1 VLVLGLGNELLGDDG
16 FGPVLIREI
25 ERKYRESA
33 SEVECLD
40 GGTQGLALLGRISR
54 RKALI
59 VLDALMTGQTPGT
72 VSVFAGEDIFQKCS
86 HRSTTAHEGNA
97 GELLA
102 AARLLQ
108 ELPEQIFLV
117 GMEPETVR
125 TQLGLSKAVEAA
137 LPVALERACQLI
149 ESVRCELGLSGDA
162 QAPCGDSRPGWPA
175 ERSSAACKGYRIPR
189 ESFAPASTK

>member
-25 ERKYRESA
+25 AWKYCESA

-40 GGTQGLALLGRISR
+40 GGTQGLALLGRICR

-59 VLDALMTGQTPGT
+59 ILDALMAGQAPGT
-72 VSVFAGEDIFQKCS
+72 VSVFAGEGILQRSS
-86 HRSTTAHEGNA
+86 HCSTTAHEGNA

-125 TQLGLSKAVEAA
+125 THLGLTKAVEDA
-137 LPVALERACQLI
+137 LPTALERACQLI
-149 ESVRCELGLSGDA
+149 ESVRRELTLPGHG
-162 QAPCGDSRPGWPA
+162 QARVHTLA
-175 ERSSAACKGYRIPR
+175 
-189 ESFAPASTK
+189 

>member
-1 VLVLGLGNELLGDDG
+1 MSGSVEAPPSPLLVLGLGNELLGDDG
-16 FGPVLIREI
+16 FGPVLVREI
-25 ERKYRESA
+25 ERKYGESA
-33 SEVECLD
+33 AEVECLD

-72 VSVFAGEDIFQKCS
+72 VSVFAGEEIFQRSC

-117 GMEPETVR
+117 GMEPQTIR
-125 TQLGLSKAVEAA
+125 TQLGLSKAVEDA

-149 ESVRCELGLSGDA
+149 EFMRRQMSLPGDA
-162 QAPCGDSRPGWPA
+162 RPVRVPSTSLPPCTLP
-175 ERSSAACKGYRIPR
+175 
-189 ESFAPASTK
+189 

>member
-1 VLVLGLGNELLGDDG
+1 VTSGSVEAQSPPPVLVLGLGNELLGDDG

-25 ERKYRESA
+25 ERQYRES

-54 RKALI
+54 RKTLI
-59 VLDALMTGQTPGT
+59 VLDALMTGQPPGT
-72 VSVFAGEDIFQKCS
+72 VSVFAGEDIFHRSS

-125 TQLGLSKAVEAA
+125 TQLGLSKAVEDG
-137 LPVALERACQLI
+137 LPTALERACQLI
-149 ESVRCELGLSGDA
+149 ECVRRELSLPGDA
-162 QAPCGDSRPGWPA
+162 QAHSHTYA
-175 ERSSAACKGYRIPR
+175 
-189 ESFAPASTK
+189 

>member
-1 VLVLGLGNELLGDDG
+1 MISGSVEAVSPPLLVLGLGNELLGDDG
-16 FGPVLIREI
+16 FGPVLVREI
-25 ERKYRESA
+25 GRKYSEAASA
-33 SEVECLD
+33 VECLD
-40 GGTQGLALLGRISR
+40 GGTQGLALLGRISG

-72 VSVFAGEDIFQKCS
+72 VSVLAGEEIFQKSS

-117 GMEPETVR
+117 GMEPETIR
-125 TQLGLSKAVEAA
+125 TQLGLSKVVEDA
-137 LPVALERACQLI
+137 LPAALERACQLI
-149 ESVRCELGLSGDA
+149 ESVRRQMSLPGDA
-162 QAPCGDSRPGWPA
+162 RPVPAPSPSLPP
-175 ERSSAACKGYRIPR
+175 SALP
-189 ESFAPASTK
+189 

>member
-1 VLVLGLGNELLGDDG
+1 MSGSAEAPPPVLVLGLGNELLGDDG

-25 ERKYRESA
+25 ERKYEESA

-59 VLDALMTGQTPGT
+59 ILDAVMTGQAPGT
-72 VSVFAGEDIFQKCS
+72 VSVFSGDDIFLKSS

-97 GELLA
+97 GELIA
-102 AARLLQ
+102 ASRLLQ

-117 GMEPETVR
+117 GMEPETVCTR
-125 TQLGLSKAVEAA
+125 LGLSQPVEDG
-137 LPVALERACQLI
+137 LPLALERACRLI
-149 ESVRCELGLSGDA
+149 ESVRRELTT
-162 QAPCGDSRPGWPA
+162 
-175 ERSSAACKGYRIPR
+175 I
-189 ESFAPASTK
+189 

>member
-1 VLVLGLGNELLGDDG
+1 MTSGSAEAPPVLVLGLGNELLGDDG

-25 ERKYRESA
+25 EQKYRESA
-33 SEVECLD
+33 PEVECLD

-59 VLDALMTGQTPGT
+59 VLDALMTGQAPGT
-72 VSVFAGEDIFQKCS
+72 VSVLAGEDIFQKSS
-86 HRSTTAHEGNA
+86 HRATTAHEGNA

-117 GMEPETVR
+117 GMEPETIR
-125 TQLGLSKAVEAA
+125 TQLGLSKAVEDALPAA
-137 LPVALERACQLI
+137 LKQACDLI
-149 ESVRCELGLSGDA
+149 ERVRHELVLPANA
-162 QAPCGDSRPGWPA
+162 QARSR
-175 ERSSAACKGYRIPR
+175 
-189 ESFAPASTK
+189 SFA

>member
-1 VLVLGLGNELLGDDG
+1 VTSGSVEAPPPVLVLGLGNELLGDDG

-25 ERKYRESA
+25 ERKYRECA
-33 SEVECLD
+33 AEIECLD
-40 GGTQGLALLGRISR
+40 GGTQGLALLGRISG

-59 VLDALMTGQTPGT
+59 VLDALMTGQAPGT
-72 VSVFAGEDIFQKCS
+72 VSVFVGEDIFQKSS

-117 GMEPETVR
+117 GMEPETLC
-125 TQLGLSKAVEAA
+125 TKLGLSKAVEDAV
-137 LPVALERACQLI
+137 PEALEQTCQLI
-149 ESVRCELGLSGDA
+149 ESVCRELVLPGDA
-162 QAPCGDSRPGWPA
+162 PTHSHTFASRSLTA
-175 ERSSAACKGYRIPR
+175 
-189 ESFAPASTK
+189 